1 MDLRYNVINW
11 VHRAT
16 RGWSFGN
23 SVVDPRTGEI
33 IKGNVSLGSLRTPRL
48 SAQGLLAP
56 FENGD
61 LPADNKMLQMALQR
75 LKQLA
80 AHEIGHTL
88 GLMHNY
94 ISGAQD
100 RASVMDYPPPM
111 VTLNSKNEIDLSTA
125 YTNEIGDWDKL
136 SINTVMNNFHK
147 KQMKLQLLIN
157 C

>member
-1 MDLRYNVINW
+1 L
-11 VHRAT
+11 
-16 RGWSFGN
+16 
-23 SVVDPRTGEI
+23 
-33 IKGNVSLGSLRTPRL
+33 
-48 SAQGLLAP
+48 QGLLAP

-94 ISGAQD
+94 ISSAQD

-125 YTNEIGDWDKL
+125 YTNKLVIGT
-136 SINTVMNNFHK
+136 N
-147 KQMKLQLLIN
+147 
-157 C
+157 

>member
-1 MDLRYNVINW
+1 L
-11 VHRAT
+11 
-16 RGWSFGN
+16 
-23 SVVDPRTGEI
+23 
-33 IKGNVSLGSLRTPRL
+33 
-48 SAQGLLAP
+48 QGLLAP

-94 ISGAQD
+94 ISSAQD

-136 SINTVMNNFHK
+136 SIQYGYEQFPQETNETAALDKLLTDASKWAFLYQIETPAILVVCI
-147 KQMKLQLLIN
+147 QMHIFGIMAKTL
-157 C
+157 

>member
-1 MDLRYNVINW
+1 VINW

-23 SVVDPRTGEI
+23 SVVDPRTANYQKCI
-33 IKGNVSLGSLRTPRL
+33 LRVVAYDYL
-48 SAQGLLAP
+48 IAQGLLAP

-61 LPADNKMLQMALQR
+61 LPADNKMLQMALP
-75 LKQLA
+75 KQLA

-94 ISGAQD
+94 ISSAQD

-111 VTLNSKNEIDLSTA
+111 VTLNK
-125 YTNEIGDWDKL
+125 
-136 SINTVMNNFHK
+136 
-147 KQMKLQLLIN
+147 MKT
-157 C
+157 